1 MSSIVDKIKEEV
13 IRRSNKFQENT
24 KRTKDEYNLYS
35 EHIKYV
41 YKYACMIAENKN
53 VDIEIIKLSAL
64 LHDISMT
71 DITLDRDKH
80 NEYSSVIAEKLLRE
94 NHYPEEKIIL
104 VKKCILNHSN
114 KRKNYRTTKEEQ
126 ILVDAD
132 AMAHFD
138 CLLSLYSLGVNVIGL
153 DEISAI
159 QFVKDKIIKDYNE
172 ISEEAK
178 NYVKDK
184 YEKIMEIDSYEELEL
199 L

>member
-1 MSSIVDKIKEEV
+1 MSSIVEKIKEEV

-24 KRTKDEYNLYS
+24 KGTKDEYNLYF

-41 YKYACMIAENKN
+41 YKYACMIAKDKN
-53 VDIEIIKLSAL
+53 VDIESIKLSAL

-71 DITLDRDKH
+71 DIILDRDKH

-94 NHYPEEKIIL
+94 NNYPEEKIIL

-159 QFVKDKIIKDYNE
+159 QLVKDKITKDYNE
-172 ISEEAK
+172 ISEETK

-184 YEKIMEIDSYEELEL
+184 YERIMKIKYYDELKL